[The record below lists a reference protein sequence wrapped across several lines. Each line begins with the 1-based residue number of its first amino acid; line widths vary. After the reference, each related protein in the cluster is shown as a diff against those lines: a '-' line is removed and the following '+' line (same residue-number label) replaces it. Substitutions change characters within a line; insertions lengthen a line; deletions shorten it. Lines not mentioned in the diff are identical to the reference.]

1 LKYFPLDEQKCPGTA
16 YGRLGNLTMYLIREF
31 EVRLIS
37 QTGLTVQS
45 MQVSVYISYFEN
57 IMNAGCTLVYC
68 STGEN
73 MSRYHKNGV
82 CREAN
87 WRTGDPEEAGDL

>member
-1 LKYFPLDEQKCPGTA
+1 
-16 YGRLGNLTMYLIREF
+16 MYLIREL

-45 MQVSVYISYFEN
+45 MQVSVYISYFQN

-68 STGEN
+68 VLLVRICQDITRMESA
-73 MSRYHKNGV
+73 
-82 CREAN
+82 EAN

>member
-45 MQVSVYISYFEN
+45 MQVSLYISYFVN
-57 IMNAGCTLVYC
+57 IMNAGCRLCVLLRICQDITRLE
-68 STGEN
+68 SA
-73 MSRYHKNGV
+73 
-82 CREAN
+82 EAN
-87 WRTGDPEEAGDL
+87 WRTEDPEEAGDL